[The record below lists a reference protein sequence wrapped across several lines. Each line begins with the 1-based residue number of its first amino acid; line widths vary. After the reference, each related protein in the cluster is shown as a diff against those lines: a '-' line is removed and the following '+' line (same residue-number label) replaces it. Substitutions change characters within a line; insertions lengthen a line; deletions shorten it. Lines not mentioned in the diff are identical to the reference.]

1 MVSII
6 LPTFNESPSIGALIN
21 ELRQELGGREF
32 EIIVADDGSPDGTA
46 DLVEG
51 LGDPRVRVIRRQ
63 GLRGLAVS
71 IRDGILASR
80 GDEIVI
86 MDSDFNHKV
95 AYLPVLLENLR
106 YYDCVMASRFLYGG
120 GMQEAWRNSASWIFN
135 IFIRIMTGGNI
146 TDCLYGYVA
155 IKRKTLFV
163 CDFERIFWG
172 YGDYCIRLFY
182 YIQKTKVPILQIP
195 AQNGARRGGSGN
207 RRFFWVLW
215 KYTREVCLLTLRER
229 LGFGRH

>member
-1 MVSII
+1 MVSVI
-6 LPTFNESPSIGALIN
+6 LPTFNESRSIVALLD
-21 ELRQELGGREF
+21 ELRQALANGEF

-51 LGDPRVRVIRRQ
+51 LGDPRIRVIRRP
-63 GLRGLAVS
+63 GPPGLAVS

-86 MDSDFNHKV
+86 MDSDFNHQV
-95 AYLPVLLENLR
+95 AYIPVLLENLR
-106 YYDCVMASRFLYGG
+106 HYDCVMASRFLYGG

-155 IKRKTLFV
+155 IKRKTLFA
-163 CDFERIFWG
+163 CDFGRIFWG

-182 YIQKTKVPILQIP
+182 YLQKAKTPILQIP
-195 AQNGARRGGSGN
+195 AQNGARRAGSGN

-215 KYTREVCLLTLRER
+215 KYTREVGLLTLRER